1 MILEDERTKMATD
14 FRATIFLPVY
24 QALHHNGLYYTAC
37 SRLLYSIS
45 SKRTWRFSIFLPRI
59 YQLDLC
65 NLFLKLFLYV

>member
-45 SKRTWRFSIFLPRI
+45 SKRT
-59 YQLDLC
+59 
-65 NLFLKLFLYV
+65 

>member
-45 SKRTWRFSIFLPRI
+45 SREPEDFQFFYRGYTNYFFL
-59 YQLDLC
+59 
-65 NLFLKLFLYV
+65 N